1 MNNKTDFKPFLNRRT
16 FLLGLGLIAAPG
28 LVLANN
34 HGHHQSGHMMQ
45 PTAETAMPHANHG
58 GMHDHMGQVQHA
70 GPHGGHTPGMSHGT
84 QVGRAGLAAEVNRTV
99 PIDMHDNMRFNP
111 QKIEINA
118 GDTVRFFI
126 RNAGQQKHDFVIGT
140 REELAQHAQM
150 MQQDPNMAHGDP
162 NMISLQPRQRGGVI
176 WHFDKPGTYYF
187 GCLLPGHYDAGMI
200 GTIVVK

>member
-1 MNNKTDFKPFLNRRT
+1 MNNTTDFKQSLSRRT

-28 LVLANN
+28 LVLANK
-34 HGHHQSGHMMQ
+34 HSHHQSNHMMQ
-45 PTAETAMPHANHG
+45 PIAETAMPHGNHG

-126 RNAGQQKHDFVIGT
+126 RNASQQKHDFVIGT
-140 REELAQHAQM
+140 REELEQHAQM

-162 NMISLQPRQRGGVI
+162 NMISLQPRQRGGLI

-187 GCLLPGHYDAGMI
+187 GCLLPGHFEAGMVGSI
-200 GTIVVK
+200 EVK